1 MTLKITKF
9 NIPLIKNLSHSMR
22 LKLILLDDVIPDE
35 IMSTIYYHDSIYK
48 KERHNFLNYR
58 DDIRQKMY
66 EFRGKRKY
74 LYSQGNFNAGTDEN
88 IQFIKKY
95 PKFKQLIESIDYVD
109 DDFNIVKVVPIDEYL
124 AEN

>member
-9 NIPLIKNLSHSMR
+9 NMHLIKNLSPSMR
-22 LKLILLDDVIPDE
+22 SELILLDDVIPDE
-35 IMSTIYYHDSIYK
+35 IMSTIYCHDSIYK
-48 KERHNFLNYR
+48 KERHNFLNYHE
-58 DDIRQKMY
+58 DILQKMY

-95 PKFKQLIESIDYVD
+95 PKYKQLIESIDYVD
-109 DDFNIVKVVPIDEYL
+109 DDFNIVKSIPIDEYL
-124 AEN
+124 SEN